1 MKTGLL
7 LLLLSSAFIIIAGA
21 SEPAAVSVFGA
32 GLLSLGKL
40 IREYTVRRGF
50 QDSLVQMPT
59 Y

>member
-7 LLLLSSAFIIIAGA
+7 LSLLLSAFIIIAGV

-40 IREYTVRRGF
+40 IKEYTVRRNFAVSG
-50 QDSLVQMPT
+50 
-59 Y
+59 